1 MPKQRSSGGR
11 ARLFGIGE
19 RGDRYLRTF
28 AMRSANQLQAGS
40 SKPLACKL
48 RHRRHSNVAACRPR
62 QQECEDRVGHAL
74 GRSST
79 ERPLQQI
86 LQLNLQNLC

>member
-28 AMRSANQLQAGS
+28 AMRSAGS

-74 GRSST
+74 GPSST